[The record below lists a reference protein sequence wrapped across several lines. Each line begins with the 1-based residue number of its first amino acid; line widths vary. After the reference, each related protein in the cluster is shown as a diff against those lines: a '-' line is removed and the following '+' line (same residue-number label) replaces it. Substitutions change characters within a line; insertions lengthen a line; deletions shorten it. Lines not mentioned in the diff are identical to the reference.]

1 MAMFSVTTQDFE
13 KTVIESAAPVLVEF
27 TAPWC
32 GYCRRLAPV
41 LQRMSGEEGMLPI
54 AAVNIDEEPALAE
67 RFKVDTI
74 PTLLVFRGGSHGPA
88 LVAPSTAAQIKEWL
102 SGQEV

>member
-1 MAMFSVTTQDFE
+1 MAMFPVTTQEFE
-13 KTVIESAAPVLVEF
+13 QTVIGSETPVLVEF

-41 LQRMSGEEGMLPI
+41 LQRMSAEPDMPAI
-54 AAVNIDEEPALAE
+54 ATVNIDEEPALAQ
-67 RFKVDTI
+67 RFAVDTI
-74 PTLLVFRGGSHGPA
+74 PTLLLFSRGSHGPA

-102 SGQEV
+102 AGREV

>member
-1 MAMFSVTTQDFE
+1 MAMFAVTTQDFD
-13 KTVIESAAPVLVEF
+13 KTVLEASAPVLVEF

-41 LQRMSGEEGMLPI
+41 LQRLRGDEGMRPI
-54 AAVNIDEEPALAE
+54 AAVNIAEEPALAE

-88 LVAPSTAAQIKEWL
+88 LVAPATAAQIKEWL
-102 SGQEV
+102 ASQEV